1 MVFIECGAQS
11 MPCAKGTNPAGSKV
25 PLRELQ
31 SVMVHASTH
40 LRRQSWSHPR
50 SVVASM
56 TNHGLSLENPVRST
70 GVALPVGDG
79 PQGSTSYSHERT
91 RLAVSACT
99 HCGSRVACNVRDSA

>member
-1 MVFIECGAQS
+1 MVFIERGAQS
-11 MPCAKGTNPAGSKV
+11 MPCAKGTDSAGSKV
-25 PLRELQ
+25 PLRKLQ
-31 SVMVHASTH
+31 SVMVHAPTH

-56 TNHGLSLENPVRST
+56 TNHRLSLKNPVRST

-79 PQGSTSYSHERT
+79 SQGSTSYSRERM
-91 RLAVSACT
+91 RLTVSACI